1 MNRLVLIDGHA
12 VLFRAFHAYP
22 PLTTSKGE
30 LVNAVYGFTS
40 ILLNVINEL
49 KPAYIAVTFD
59 RDKPTFRHTEY
70 VAYKAQR
77 EPMPTEL
84 KDQQERVEEVVK
96 ILNIPIFAV
105 EGYEADDVIGTLAKQ
120 AVQKTQNG
128 SENSENSEGQ
138 KNQNRARLGRKIRES
153 ETQKLRLSDTP
164 IIRFSDNLSFPSI
177 PNELQVVIVTGDKDA
192 LQLVRDPSASSGQ
205 VSVVVHMP
213 GRGKIPTKV
222 YDEKLVEQEYGL
234 TPQQIPDYKGLS
246 GDASDNIAGV
256 KGIGPKTAIQLLQA
270 FSTVEGIYKHLGEVG
285 NPRVMRLLAEG
296 QESAVISKKMATIVV
311 DVPIELDLPKC
322 AVADYDKEKVVKLFT
337 ELEFRSL
344 LKKLPNDS
352 FEQMVQEALF

>member
-1 MNRLVLIDGHA
+1 MSKLVLIDGHA

-22 PLTTSKGE
+22 QLTTSRGE
-30 LVNAVYGFTS
+30 LVNAVYGFAS
-40 ILLNVINEL
+40 ILLNVIGEL
-49 KPAYIAVTFD
+49 KPEYIVVTFD

-70 VAYKAQR
+70 VTYKAQR

-96 ILNIPIFAV
+96 VLNIPIFAV
-105 EGYEADDVIGTLAKQ
+105 EGYEADDVIGTLARQ
-120 AVQKTQNG
+120 A
-128 SENSENSEGQ
+128 
-138 KNQNRARLGRKIRES
+138 
-153 ETQKLRLSDTP
+153 
-164 IIRFSDNLSFPSI
+164 
-177 PNELQVVIVTGDKDA
+177 NELDQVVIVTGDKDA
-192 LQLVRDPSASSGQ
+192 LQLVDHER
-205 VSVVVHMP
+205 VVVHMP
-213 GRGKIPTKV
+213 GRGRIPAKV
-222 YDEKLVEQEYGL
+222 YDEKLVEKEYGL
-234 TPQQIPDYKGLS
+234 TPEQIPDYKGLS

-270 FSTVEGIYKHLGEVG
+270 FGTVEGIYKHLGEVS
-285 NPRVMRLLAEG
+285 NPRVMKLLAEG

-322 AVADYDKEKVVKLFT
+322 AVADYDKEKVVELFE

-344 LKKLPNDS
+344 IKKLPNDS

>member
-1 MNRLVLIDGHA
+1 MSKLVLIDGHA

-22 PLTTSKGE
+22 QLTTSRGE
-30 LVNAVYGFTS
+30 LVNAVYGFAS
-40 ILLNVINEL
+40 ILLNVIGEL
-49 KPAYIAVTFD
+49 KPEYIVVTFD

-70 VAYKAQR
+70 VTYKAQR

-96 ILNIPIFAV
+96 VLNIPIFAV
-105 EGYEADDVIGTLAKQ
+105 EGYEADDVIGTLARQ
-120 AVQKTQNG
+120 A
-128 SENSENSEGQ
+128 
-138 KNQNRARLGRKIRES
+138 
-153 ETQKLRLSDTP
+153 
-164 IIRFSDNLSFPSI
+164 
-177 PNELQVVIVTGDKDA
+177 NELDQVVIVTGDKDA
-192 LQLVRDPSASSGQ
+192 LQLVDHER
-205 VSVVVHMP
+205 VVVHMP
-213 GRGKIPTKV
+213 GRGRIPAKV
-222 YDEKLVEQEYGL
+222 YDEKLVEKEYGL
-234 TPQQIPDYKGLS
+234 TPEQIPDYKGLS

-270 FSTVEGIYKHLGEVG
+270 FGTVEGIYKHLGEVS
-285 NPRVMRLLAEG
+285 NPRVMKLLAEG

-322 AVADYDKEKVVKLFT
+322 AVTDYDKEKVVKLFE

-344 LKKLPNDS
+344 IKKLPNDS

>member
-1 MNRLVLIDGHA
+1 MSKLVLIDGHA

-30 LVNAVYGFTS
+30 LVNAVYGFSS
-40 ILLNVINEL
+40 ILLNVIGEL
-49 KPAYIAVTFD
+49 KPEYIVVTFD

-70 VAYKAQR
+70 VTYKAQR

-96 ILNIPIFAV
+96 VLNIPIFAV
-105 EGYEADDVIGTLAKQ
+105 EGYEADDVIGTLARQ
-120 AVQKTQNG
+120 A
-128 SENSENSEGQ
+128 
-138 KNQNRARLGRKIRES
+138 
-153 ETQKLRLSDTP
+153 
-164 IIRFSDNLSFPSI
+164 
-177 PNELQVVIVTGDKDA
+177 NEVDQVVIVTGDKDA
-192 LQLVRDPSASSGQ
+192 LQLVDHER
-205 VSVVVHMP
+205 VVVHMP
-213 GRGKIPTKV
+213 GRGRIPAKV
-222 YDEKLVEQEYGL
+222 YDEKLVEKEYGL
-234 TPQQIPDYKGLS
+234 TPEQIPDYKGLS

-270 FSTVEGIYKHLGEVG
+270 FGTVEGIYKHLGEVS
-285 NPRVMRLLAEG
+285 NPRVMKLLAEG

-322 AVADYDKEKVVKLFT
+322 AVADYDKEKVVELFE

-344 LKKLPNDS
+344 IKKLPNDS

>member
-1 MNRLVLIDGHA
+1 MSKLVLIDGHA

-30 LVNAVYGFTS
+30 LVNAVYGFSS
-40 ILLNVINEL
+40 ILLNVIGEL
-49 KPAYIAVTFD
+49 KPEYIVVTFD

-70 VAYKAQR
+70 VTYKAQR

-105 EGYEADDVIGTLAKQ
+105 EGYEADDVIGTLARQ
-120 AVQKTQNG
+120 A
-128 SENSENSEGQ
+128 
-138 KNQNRARLGRKIRES
+138 
-153 ETQKLRLSDTP
+153 
-164 IIRFSDNLSFPSI
+164 
-177 PNELQVVIVTGDKDA
+177 NEVDQVVIVTGDKDA
-192 LQLVRDPSASSGQ
+192 LQLVDHER
-205 VSVVVHMP
+205 VVVHMP
-213 GRGKIPTKV
+213 GRGRIPAKV
-222 YDEKLVEQEYGL
+222 YDEKLVEKEYGL
-234 TPQQIPDYKGLS
+234 TPEQIPDYKGLS

-270 FSTVEGIYKHLGEVG
+270 FGTVEGIYKHLGEVS
-285 NPRVMRLLAEG
+285 NPRVMKLLAEG

-322 AVADYDKEKVVKLFT
+322 AVADYDKEKVVELFE

-344 LKKLPNDS
+344 IKKLPNDS